1 LTIFSAVD
9 IGFFRRFLGFPVGFW
24 ALAGVM
30 FSGCYLDTP
39 PATPDNV
46 ANFLVDLLSDPN
58 PDVRRTAT
66 EALGKLGMILQP
78 DALTR
83 TVSDPDPRVRE
94 AGAIAMGRLPGQRG
108 IEKPLV
114 QALEDTAVPVSR
126 AAARS
131 LGDLN
136 DAEFSMDEALGR
148 LLKDPD
154 TNKRRAA
161 IQALLQLERPGAFS
175 LVAAAA
181 RDSDAEV
188 RQGAV
193 AALGEWWGPETF
205 PVLRDRL
212 LHDQAAGVRAEAAYR
227 LGKIG
232 EEHVVND
239 LNRAAESDRDEV
251 VRRWARWASG
261 QLTRSPGSG

>member
-1 LTIFSAVD
+1 MNTGV
-9 IGFFRRFLGFPVGFW
+9 FFRFA
-24 ALAGVM
+24 ALPLAYATLAVLM

-39 PATPDNV
+39 PTPPESISK
-46 ANFLVDLLSDPN
+46 FLVELLGDPN
-58 PDVRRTAT
+58 PEVRLTAT
-66 EALGKLGMILQP
+66 EALGKIGVTLEPESL
-78 DALTR
+78 AR
-83 TVSDPDPRVRE
+83 TISDPDPRVRE

-114 QALEDTAVPVSR
+114 EALKDTAAPVNR

-131 LGDLN
+131 LGELN
-136 DAEFSMDEALGR
+136 DTAFSMDEELGR
-148 LLKDPD
+148 LLKERDIH
-154 TNKRRAA
+154 KRRAA

-175 LVAAAA
+175 LVALAAG
-181 RDSDAEV
+181 DSDAEV

-193 AALGEWWGPETF
+193 AALGEWWGARAI

-212 LHDQAAGVRAEAAYR
+212 LHDTVPGVRAEAAYR

-232 EEHVVND
+232 ENHLVKD
-239 LNRAAESDRDEV
+239 LNRAAESDLDEV

-261 QLTRSPGSG
+261 QLTRASGSG